1 MIRETLYFFPL
12 RPSLLDT
19 SRMRSCGSF
28 KNMYIRY
35 ISSIFAILLSFLLF
49 ACTTATTQQPPA
61 TNINSSQISAKKV
74 VALSSLAADIISQL
88 DQTKLVGITG
98 SKLFKDNPQFQKLP
112 RVSEGQNPPN
122 LEKIV
127 ALKPDLVIGAEGFSN
142 QTTDKLK
149 QLGIPIY
156 LTKVNNW
163 ESLQELTKTLAQS
176 IDADPQ
182 ALLNRYQTFLPD
194 KENQTLS
201 TLVLVSRQPILAPN
215 KNSWAG
221 DLLAKFPTTNLAAD
235 LQANSPIGGYV
246 TLSAE
251 KVLQANPDVIIV
263 VNSPQQTDAAL
274 LDDFKKEAFWK
285 ELKAT
290 KNNRI
295 HVFDYYGLVNP
306 GSIDAIE
313 KACKQLK
320 QIL

>member
-1 MIRETLYFFPL
+1 
-12 RPSLLDT
+12 
-19 SRMRSCGSF
+19 
-28 KNMYIRY
+28 MYNRY
-35 ISSIFAILLSFLLF
+35 ISSIFAILLSFLLL
-49 ACTTATTQQPPA
+49 ACTTASTQQPPT
-61 TNINSSQISAKKV
+61 TNINQTAKKV

-88 DQTKLVGITG
+88 DQTKLVGIAG

-149 QLGIPIY
+149 QLGIPTY
-156 LTKVNNW
+156 LTQVKTW
-163 ESLQELTKTLAQS
+163 ESLQELTKTLAFS

-182 ALLNRYQTFLPD
+182 PLLNRYKTFLPE
-194 KENQTLS
+194 KQNPTLS

-221 DLLAKFPTTNLAAD
+221 DLLAKFSTTNLAAS
-235 LQANSPIGGYV
+235 LQGSSPVGGYV

-251 KVLQANPDVIIV
+251 KILLFNPDVIIV
-263 VNSPQQTDAAL
+263 VNPPQQTDAAV
-274 LDDFKKEAFWK
+274 LDSFKKEAFWK

-295 HVFDYYGLVNP
+295 YVFDYYGLVNP

-320 QIL
+320 QVL